1 MGASTGDMLVD
12 DEKTLEKIFT
22 VAPTLIATHCE
33 NSARIARRLNEAK
46 KYYGDNIPPAAHAEI
61 RDAKA
66 CYESSSLAVALAKK
80 TGARLHILHITTA
93 RELDLFDNGERSKK
107 TVTAEA
113 CAHHLLLMN
122 PITPLWACK

>member
-1 MGASTGDMLVD
+1 MSDIAAAAPDKIAGIKIFMGASTGDMLVD

-80 TGARLHILHITTA
+80 NRRPFAYPAHHDGARIRFI
-93 RELDLFDNGERSKK
+93 
-107 TVTAEA
+107 
-113 CAHHLLLMN
+113 
-122 PITPLWACK
+122 